1 MSQENADGLVP
12 VEASVTSVFY
22 SRPSPGEPHFVEEG
36 GNVNEDTVVCLLE
49 IMKCFRSVPAGVNG
63 TVEQVL
69 VKSGDLV
76 QKGDAVMLI
85 RPENS

>member
-1 MSQENADGLVP
+1 MSQENVDGLVP
-12 VEASVTSVFY
+12 VEASVNSVFY
-22 SRPSPGEPHFVEEG
+22 TKPSPGEPPFVEVGDE
-36 GNVNEDTVVCLLE
+36 VEEDTVVCLLE

-85 RPENS
+85 RPKNS